1 MSDGDW
7 KSRGSRSPRDLTLT
21 RLEGLVANMIGKDAI
36 NDGIFLTDRKVW
48 VSGLN
53 MIRASCPVCGQEFV
67 GPDYNVFH
75 LLATHEYGHNAM
87 LKIAQLNA
95 EMEEYDDEEKGGTIA

>member
-1 MSDGDW
+1 MSDA
-7 KSRGSRSPRDLTLT
+7 GSRDLTLT
-21 RLEGLVANMIGKDAI
+21 RLEGLVAGMIGKDAI

-48 VSGLN
+48 VSNLD

-75 LLATHEYGHNAM
+75 MLATHDYGHNK
-87 LKIAQLNA
+87 LVQIAQQNA
-95 EMEEYDDEEKGGTIA
+95 DMESFDDEEKGGATA

>member
-1 MSDGDW
+1 MSDW
-7 KSRGSRSPRDLTLT
+7 KSRGNRSPRDLTLT
-21 RLEGLVANMIGKDAI
+21 RLEGLVAGIIGKDAI

-75 LLATHEYGHNAM
+75 LLATHEYGHAAM

>member
-1 MSDGDW
+1 MSNGP
-7 KSRGSRSPRDLTLT
+7 GPRDLTLT
-21 RLEGLVANMIGKDAI
+21 RLEGLVAGIIGKEAI

-75 LLATHEYGHNAM
+75 MLATHDYGHTKMNEIAM
-87 LKIAQLNA
+87 RNA

>member
-1 MSDGDW
+1 MSVG
-7 KSRGSRSPRDLTLT
+7 PRDLTMT
-21 RLEGLVANMIGKDAI
+21 RLEGLVAGIIGKDAI

-48 VSGLN
+48 VSNLN

-75 LLATHEYGHNAM
+75 MLATHDYGHTKLAE
-87 LKIAQLNA
+87 IAIRNA
-95 EMEEYDDEEKGGTIA
+95 EMEDYDDEEKGGTIA

>member
-1 MSDGDW
+1 MTVG
-7 KSRGSRSPRDLTLT
+7 PRDLTLT
-21 RLEGLVANMIGKDAI
+21 RLEGLVAGIIGKEAI

-48 VSGLN
+48 VSNLN

-75 LLATHEYGHNAM
+75 LLATHDYGHNKMNEIAM
-87 LKIAQLNA
+87 RNA
-95 EMEEYDDEEKGGTIA
+95 EMEDFDDEEKGGTIA